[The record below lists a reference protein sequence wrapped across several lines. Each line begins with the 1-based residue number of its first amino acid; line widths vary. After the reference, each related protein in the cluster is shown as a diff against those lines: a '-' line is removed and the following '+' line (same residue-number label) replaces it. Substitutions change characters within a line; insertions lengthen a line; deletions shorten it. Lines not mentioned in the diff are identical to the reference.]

1 MDKKVVL
8 KQLTADKYL
17 SLKSDAEQENSLS
30 PSKYTFH
37 PYNWMKIARF
47 DTEEEAMNAFADF
60 CRHDNSVTDV
70 AIVSVFN
77 ELP

>member
-30 PSKYTFH
+30 LSKYTFH

-60 CRHDNSVTDV
+60 CRYDKSVTDV
-70 AIVSVFN
+70 ALVSVFY